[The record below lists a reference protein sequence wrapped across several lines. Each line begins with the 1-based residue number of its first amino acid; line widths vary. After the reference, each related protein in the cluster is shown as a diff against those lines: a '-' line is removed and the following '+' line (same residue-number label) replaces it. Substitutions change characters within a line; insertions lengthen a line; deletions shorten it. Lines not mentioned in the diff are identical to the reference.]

1 MKIINFSELSDVSQ
15 SGDNSCI
22 FFSNGDKSMLR
33 PSLSLSF
40 IAEKKRCVWLV
51 FTLLSPSLLQRKTE
65 VKGEIDTNVLMLF
78 KVVNHCSK

>member
-1 MKIINFSELSDVSQ
+1 MKIINFSELSALSQ

-22 FFSNGDKSMLR
+22 FFSNGDKFMLR

-40 IAEKKRCVWLV
+40 IAEKKRRIWLV

-65 VKGEIDTNVLMLF
+65 R
-78 KVVNHCSK
+78 